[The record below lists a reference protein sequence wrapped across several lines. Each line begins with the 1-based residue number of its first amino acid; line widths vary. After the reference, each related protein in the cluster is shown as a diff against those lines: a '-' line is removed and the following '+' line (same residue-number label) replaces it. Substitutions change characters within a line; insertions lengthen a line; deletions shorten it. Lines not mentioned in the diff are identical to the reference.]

1 MQEQVFLNEAAP
13 ARIDAVASDLSLSR
27 KAILQEASYRYLE
40 GLEWQAEIKAG
51 RDDAAQGNIPPAD
64 DVERSFSARRSAL
77 RAGGLMVRAVWTA
90 HAVRRREEIFD
101 NIAADNAGA
110 ACELPRFLKPPHAAR
125 QYPPRRERQAA
136 RQAGCPG
143 SVPYRRN
150 CPHSRPPRYNRHGP
164 PQCG

>member
-27 KAILQEASYRYLE
+27 KAASYRYLE

-110 ACELPRFLKPPHAAR
+110 ACELDAAIS
-125 QYPPRRERQAA
+125 QAA
-136 RQAGCPG
+136 ACGAAVSTPAGEAGG
-143 SVPYRRN
+143 SA
-150 CPHSRPPRYNRHGP
+150 SRMPRLSSIP
-164 PQCG
+164 KELSA